1 VEHDHAVAVAA
12 VADGLE
18 ALLVCAQRHGGA
30 VPADL
35 DEAIA
40 AQRTALAAVQ
50 RFAGT
55 TATADPP
62 ARENR

>member
-1 VEHDHAVAVAA
+1 
-12 VADGLE
+12 
-18 ALLVCAQRHGGA
+18 

-40 AQRTALAAVQ
+40 AQ